1 MNLRPPGYE
10 PGELPDCST
19 PRRGR
24 QSTKAAPDY
33 DDPVPWWTLVSLAL
47 FGAVLV
53 ISTVVIFIV
62 AVRTSR
68 AVREVRA
75 TLGGEIG
82 GLLVATEGVQHRI
95 ELLAERRAVV
105 ESRLARLERSKRK
118 LDVLV
123 WALRDVRSLV
133 ARVRGAM
140 PLT

>member
-1 MNLRPPGYE
+1 
-10 PGELPDCST
+10 
-19 PRRGR
+19 
-24 QSTKAAPDY
+24 
-33 DDPVPWWTLVSLAL
+33 VPWWTLVSLAL

-82 GLLVATEGVQHRI
+82 GLLVATESVQHRI

-140 PLT
+140 PRT